1 MFCFYLSVIMI
12 YCTYRE
18 PLFESGDVGNGAI
31 YGGGGGG
38 GCCANRHQ
46 NATPKGGA

>member
-1 MFCFYLSVIMI
+1 MFCFYLSVIMV

-18 PLFESGDVGNGAI
+18 PLFESGDVGNLR
-31 YGGGGGG
+31 GGGCV
-38 GCCANRHQ
+38 CCANRHQ